1 VHRSGE
7 PSGVLVLERPE
18 DPAVEDE
25 PAVIEP
31 AVEDRPAASPAGRAR
46 RIAVR
51 VVVGFVLFLL
61 VGNGLIL
68 GSTAYF
74 RWTASPADTPEV
86 AINNFRQIDDRV
98 YRGAAPG
105 KQGLRDLAAMGVTTI
120 VDLRA
125 EADLNVDEELL
136 EELGLTRHHL
146 PARDGQLP
154 TEEQTAE
161 FLDIVNAS
169 SGPVFLHC
177 GAGVGRTGAMT
188 AFYLNA
194 TGQAEGTAAM
204 QRILS
209 VGPPSLEQIAFS
221 IETDGGEYRTPS
233 TAVTAVSRVLDGPRR
248 IWHNIT

>member
-1 VHRSGE
+1 MHRSGE

-18 DPAVEDE
+18 DPAIEEGPADRGPIVEE
-25 PAVIEP
+25 GPEVSGP
-31 AVEDRPAASPAGRAR
+31 GRAR

-68 GSTAYF
+68 ATTTYF
-74 RWTASPADTPEV
+74 RWTADAAATPEV
-86 AINNFRQIDDRV
+86 AINNFRQIDERV

-125 EADLNVDEELL
+125 EADLEVDEALL
-136 EELGLTRHHL
+136 DELGLTRVHL

-154 TEEQTAE
+154 TEAQTAE
-161 FLDIVNAS
+161 FLEIVGES

-233 TAVTAVSRVLDGPRR
+233 TTLTAVSRVLDGPRR